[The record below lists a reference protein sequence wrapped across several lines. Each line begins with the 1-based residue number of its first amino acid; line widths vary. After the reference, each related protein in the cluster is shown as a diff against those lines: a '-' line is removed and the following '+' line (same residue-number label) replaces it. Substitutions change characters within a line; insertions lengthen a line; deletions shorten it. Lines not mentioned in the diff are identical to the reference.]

1 LGYNGIQ
8 YHKKMVINGD
18 LNGDYPKKY
27 PLLFFRSQGLQIFGD
42 LHHGITGFTS
52 WDHGIDDLPS
62 KPGGPWIAML
72 DYQSPN

>member
-1 LGYNGIQ
+1 
-8 YHKKMVINGD
+8 MVI
-18 LNGDYPKKY
+18 LI